1 MLSYTPLGMPWRW
14 KHAAQLSCCCAS
26 HRQPRCPRSEDQDS
40 DPALRGFE
48 PLDHD
53 ANVRATTHTTR
64 RPASAQAHSAWE
76 TWKKSGMPLHQPP
89 VDPHSQGASS
99 SMVEPLANLMSLRPL
114 RICSR
119 ERTRSGAAVT
129 APPSKHVHSAPQRRI
144 GTSSTHCYETA
155 RALSGASPTPRRP
168 HSEGASP
175 T

>member
-1 MLSYTPLGMPWRW
+1 MLSYTPLGMPWGW
-14 KHAAQLSCCCAS
+14 KHAAQLSCCGAS

-40 DPALRGFE
+40 DPALALTASRGSE

-99 SMVEPLANLMSLRPL
+99 SMVEPLAKLMSLDRCASACAGARTRASRNTLAPL
-114 RICSR
+114 RH
-119 ERTRSGAAVT
+119 AVAQASP
-129 APPSKHVHSAPQRRI
+129 APPREA
-144 GTSSTHCYETA
+144 
-155 RALSGASPTPRRP
+155 ALSGRAEVCIP
-168 HSEGASP
+168 
-175 T
+175 